1 MKQKQAYV
9 LDLIKI
15 GESGDFSCP
24 HCGAVIS
31 PDDYTEEVYSIL
43 EAKVDKHGLEKLV
56 IRCNKCTS
64 QLHLTGFSLYKSY
77 RGQMK
82 KLTSLRLEKNIT
94 TKHKHIRIKC
104 LVELC
109 KSVIN

>member
-9 LDLIKI
+9 LDLIKT

-43 EAKVDKHGLEKLV
+43 EAKVDKHCLEKLV

-64 QLHLTGFSLYKSY
+64 QLHLTGFSLL
-77 RGQMK
+77 Q
-82 KLTSLRLEKNIT
+82 KLPWTDEETNFAQIGEK
-94 TKHKHIRIKC
+94 HHH
-104 LVELC
+104 
-109 KSVIN
+109 